1 MLDNSGPRYPLEGLA
16 VRQPPSNIDAEAAVL
31 GALLSNNRAIDQLG
45 EHLMPE
51 HFYDPLHG
59 RIYAECCR
67 RIIAGQMADGVLLKE
82 WFAKDPDAH
91 AVGGPDKYLAH
102 LVGSMIS
109 IDHVKPYAD
118 AIIDCWKRRKVL
130 ESIQLLVDQTF
141 NFGKPIEQSA
151 ADHASTLDALV
162 TDQQSSAAVT
172 FNSAMD
178 SAVERAKEA
187 KRRGGHGG
195 VQIPLLPALGRKI
208 AIMPGELTVL
218 GGQPG
223 EGKSAIGWQMVIS
236 AAEWVRDRVRGGTP
250 ISELG
255 GFLGISLEMSKEA
268 LATRALCAYAGQY
281 RKVPVSGILHGNV
294 SDQQLDALEQAK
306 RDLQNLPIEI
316 IAVGGL
322 TPSMIRMRFRQA
334 RRKFKGKIALC
345 IIDHVLL
352 INPEDK
358 DARNGGAW
366 ATGKIADALLAMG
379 KEFDCHMLGLC
390 QLDIKDIAK
399 RTEKRPTKADLRWS
413 ANWANN
419 ADNILFIHRPEMYL
433 SASPPD
439 PKTGEIPADYQ
450 ERYKA
455 WQDERE
461 QKAGRAELIIDKCRH
476 GDAPSM
482 LPLFFDKESIT
493 FCEDPSPSTSQV
505 P

>member
-1 MLDNSGPRYPLEGLA
+1 MPDDGRPRYPLEGLA
-16 VRQPPSNIDAEAAVL
+16 VRQPPSNIEAEAAVL
-31 GALLSNNRAIDQLG
+31 GALLANNRAINQLG
-45 EHLMPE
+45 EHLTPE

-67 RIIAGQMADGVLLKE
+67 RIISGQMADAVLLKE
-82 WFAKDPDAH
+82 WFAKDPDALV
-91 AVGGPDKYLAH
+91 VGGGDKYLTH
-102 LVGSMIS
+102 LLACMIS
-109 IDHVKPYAD
+109 IDHVRQYAD
-118 AIIDCWKRRKVL
+118 AVIDCWKRRKAL
-130 ESIQLLVDQTF
+130 ESVQLFVDETF
-141 NFGKPIEQSA
+141 NFGEPIEQSA
-151 ADHASTLDALV
+151 ADIASTLDALV

-172 FNSAMD
+172 FNTAMD
-178 SAVERAKEA
+178 TAIERAKEA

-195 VQIPLLPALGRKI
+195 VQIPLFPSLGRKI
-208 AIMPGELTVL
+208 AIMPEELTVL

-281 RKVPVSGILHGNV
+281 RKVPVSGILHGRL
-294 SDQQLDALEQAK
+294 SDEQLDALEQAK
-306 RDLQNLPIEI
+306 RDLQNLPIEL

-366 ATGKIADALLAMG
+366 ATGKIADALLAMA
-379 KEFDCHMLGLC
+379 KEFGCHMLGLC

-399 RTEKRPTKADLRWS
+399 RTEKRPTKSDLRWS

-439 PKTGEIPADYQ
+439 PKSGEVPQDYQ

-476 GDAPSM
+476 GDAPAM

-493 FCEDPSPSTSQV
+493 FCEDPTPSTSQV

>member
-1 MLDNSGPRYPLEGLA
+1 MPDDGRPRYPLEGLA
-16 VRQPPSNIDAEAAVL
+16 VRQPPSNIEAEAAVL
-31 GALLSNNRAIDQLG
+31 GALLANNRAINQLG
-45 EHLMPE
+45 EHLTPE

-67 RIIAGQMADGVLLKE
+67 RIISGQIADAVLLKE

-91 AVGGPDKYLAH
+91 AVGGADKYLTH
-102 LVGSMIS
+102 LLACMIS
-109 IDHVKPYAD
+109 VDHVKPYAD
-118 AIIDCWKRRKVL
+118 AIIDCWKRRKSL
-130 ESIQLLVDQTF
+130 ESVQRFVDEAF

-151 ADHASTLDALV
+151 ADHASSLDALV
-162 TDQQSSAAVT
+162 TEQQSSAAVT
-172 FNSAMD
+172 FNAAMD

-195 VQIPLLPALGRKI
+195 VQIPLFPSLGRKI
-208 AIMPGELTVL
+208 AIMPEELTVL

-281 RKVPVSGILHGNV
+281 RKVPVSGILHGRL
-294 SDQQLDALEQAK
+294 SDEQLDALEQAK
-306 RDLQNLPIEI
+306 RDLQNLPIEL

-366 ATGKIADALLAMG
+366 ATGKVADALLGMG
-379 KEFDCHMLGLC
+379 KEFGCHMLGLC
-390 QLDIKDIAK
+390 QLDIKDIA
-399 RTEKRPTKADLRWS
+399 RRSDKRPTKADLRWS
-413 ANWANN
+413 AKWGDN

-439 PKTGEIPADYQ
+439 VKQGEAQQDYLV
-450 ERYKA
+450 RYENWK
-455 WQDERE
+455 QERE
-461 QKAGRAELIIDKCRH
+461 QKAGRAELLIDKCRH
-476 GDAPSM
+476 GDAPAM

-493 FCEDPSPSTSQV
+493 FCEDPTPSTSQV